1 MGMSDEAKMAVLKD
15 YERCTGFEHEFG
27 EDGWPVPKITDRYR
41 DHVLTSVMREL
52 GIAGMIGALVV
63 AVFVTLG
70 VGPAN
75 ANTTGTVSR
84 IVDGDT
90 IVVSKPG
97 DRATTVRI
105 LAIDTPETKHPK
117 RGVECWGPEA
127 TKFARDTLLGQTVTL
142 VEDSSQ
148 DGTDRYGRVLAEVV
162 RADGWNYSVEAARAG
177 AAESYV
183 YSVRRPARVTVAVQ
197 VAEREAQ
204 AAGRGMWGPPCYGE
218 R

>member
-1 MGMSDEAKMAVLKD
+1 MEMTDKTRAAILED
-15 YERCTGFEHEFG
+15 YRRRTGF
-27 EDGWPVPKITDRYR
+27 
-41 DHVLTSVMREL
+41 
-52 GIAGMIGALVV
+52 AA
-63 AVFVTLG
+63 ALG
-70 VGPAN
+70 VLAVAFLAGFGAGPAN
-75 ANTTGTVSR
+75 AAPCPPPGASCVTR

-90 IVVSKPG
+90 VVVTKPDG
-97 DRATTVRI
+97 RTTTVRV
-105 LAIDTPETKHPK
+105 LAIDTPETKHPSK
-117 RGVECWGPEA
+117 PVECWGPEA
-127 TKFARDTLLGQTVTL
+127 TKFARDTLLGQPVN
-142 VEDSSQ
+142 VVADPSQ
-148 DGTDRYGRVLAEVV
+148 DGTDRYGRILAEVV

>member
-1 MGMSDEAKMAVLKD
+1 LTDKGDVVDM
-15 YERCTGFEHEFG
+15 EHVRA
-27 EDGWPVPKITDRYR
+27 WRR
-41 DHVLTSVMREL
+41 DL
-52 GIAGMIGALVV
+52 GIAGVVGAVVV
-63 AVFVTLG
+63 AVFAVCG

-75 ANTTGTVSR
+75 ANQVGFVSR
-84 IVDGDT
+84 VVDGDT
-90 IVVSKPG
+90 VEVRQPDG
-97 DRATTVRI
+97 RTTTVRI
-105 LAIDTPETKHPK
+105 LGIDTPETKHPK

-127 TKFARDTLLGQTVTL
+127 TGFARGALLGQDVTL
-142 VEDSSQ
+142 VRDPSQ
-148 DGTDRYGRVLAEVV
+148 DGTDRYGRILAEVV